1 MRTYISQ
8 LNKEKI
14 IFWTLSSVFLLSM
27 AFYMYCIHAT
37 IQNVVL
43 RDNLEDRATALA
55 LEIGNKEF
63 EYITMKNNINLAVA
77 YSLGFSQVSEK
88 TFVSK
93 KTVGYV
99 SYRSNEI

>member
-1 MRTYISQ
+1 MKTYVSE

-14 IFWTLSSVFLLSM
+14 IFWTLSVVFIFSM

-43 RDNLEDRATALA
+43 RDNLEEKATL
-55 LEIGNKEF
+55 LSVEIGKKEF
-63 EYITMKNNINLAVA
+63 QYITMKNNINLSLA
-77 YSLGFSQVSEK
+77 YSLGFSPVGEK

-99 SYRSNEI
+99 SYR